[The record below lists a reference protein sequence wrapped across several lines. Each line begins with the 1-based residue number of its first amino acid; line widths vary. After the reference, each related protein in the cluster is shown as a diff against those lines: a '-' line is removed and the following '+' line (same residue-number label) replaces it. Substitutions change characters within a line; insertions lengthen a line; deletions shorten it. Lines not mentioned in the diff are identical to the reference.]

1 MSAPVSPI
9 VPPALPVVFP
19 QHQDLARKFFSE
31 AVRHLGDARVLHQA
45 RRYPGSIASSM
56 KAAELGLKSVLIV
69 DGSLGW
75 WDRLQQTHKPL
86 DEIRTHDV
94 LKYHYQ
100 ALEQHSLALIT
111 AVAAL
116 ERLAPSRPDAKS
128 FSLET
133 QANTEYPFF
142 YLDPSAAGGPPTAHL
157 VGPSE
162 FFTDTY
168 SLEHYRTAYELL
180 TTYRVLYA
188 PVRAWKLHIP
198 RPL

>member
-1 MSAPVSPI
+1 
-9 VPPALPVVFP
+9 VPPASPVAFP
-19 QHQDLARKFFSE
+19 QHQDLARKFFGE
-31 AVRHLGDARVLHQA
+31 AVRHLGDARVLHRA
-45 RRYPGSIASSM
+45 KRYPGSIASSM

-100 ALEQHSLALIT
+100 TLEQHNPALIT

-116 ERLAPSRPDAKS
+116 EKLAPSRPDAKS

-133 QANTEYPFF
+133 QANAEYPFF
-142 YLDPSAAGGPPTAHL
+142 YLQPSAVGGPPTAHL
-157 VGPSE
+157 VGPGE
-162 FFTDTY
+162 FFTDLD
-168 SLEHYRTAYELL
+168 SLDHYRTAYELL
-180 TTYRVLYA
+180 TTYRALYSQIA
-188 PVRAWKLHIP
+188 AWKHHLP